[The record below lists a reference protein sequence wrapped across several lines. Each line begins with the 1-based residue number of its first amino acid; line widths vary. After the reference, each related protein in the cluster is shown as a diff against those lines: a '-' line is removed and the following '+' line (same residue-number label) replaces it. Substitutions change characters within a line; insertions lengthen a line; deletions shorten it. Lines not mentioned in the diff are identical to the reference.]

1 MPNEKSHG
9 WRVGV
14 INVTS
19 PRMYRAVCF
28 FGNPPCLRVECA
40 LALFHLFPR
49 HTTLSFKVDKLDVE
63 KCIQACILFYYLK
76 SPCFYFV
83 LRKRFLLECR
93 IPDRSTYVRY
103 KFLLTRNAGH
113 RYYTQVCL
121 LSSLVPPY
129 FEETISIMTRPKTLK
144 TLKLIGHCLV
154 QSRN

>member
-1 MPNEKSHG
+1 MKRAMDGG
-9 WRVGV
+9 WALL
-14 INVTS
+14 TL
-19 PRMYRAVCF
+19 PHHVCTELFVF

-83 LRKRFLLECR
+83 LRKRFWLECR
-93 IPDRSTYVRY
+93 IPDRSTYVRF

-113 RYYTQVCL
+113 RYL
-121 LSSLVPPY
+121 LYASVFALISRTPIFRRDIEN
-129 FEETISIMTRPKTLK
+129 FEIDWTLFSP
-144 TLKLIGHCLV
+144 I
-154 QSRN
+154 